1 VAHYH
6 LDVNVG
12 VKDDS
17 GKLAASSHYA
27 YICREGLFAKL
38 KSEEELV
45 LTGSGNMP
53 AWAAVDPSVFWLA
66 SDTYERANGSV
77 YREIEGALP
86 RELPLEA
93 QQAIVQK
100 FIDRVLSKHVH
111 SWGIHVKDASD
122 GGKQPHVHLMWSERV
137 LDDFERAPELFFK
150 RTAAARMRKDGTRA
164 KVDSSKGGC
173 RKENMYERLL
183 EFRALWAE
191 LVNQAYAEAGL
202 DLRVDHRSY
211 ADQGVDKVPERHLGP
226 VHTKALH
233 DAQQEAEEAEAE
245 ALRLVAAVEAKNAV
259 ASVLLPTLARP
270 KSKGGH
276 TMAPPLAP
284 SALPPRHIPDE
295 ESRFHEF
302 IFRLA
307 SPEPGFAPR
316 KPRKPELRQRPWAYE
331 AALPKPSKWRD
342 YRLRIMVRLYGI
354 GSVALADTWFVE
366 QRDNDV
372 VLSRTDGSRLI
383 DKGRRIEAAN
393 GNCEEA
399 WAIIEL
405 ALMKGWSA
413 INFTGTDDF
422 KRVAMAEA
430 LAAGIPVHARTAH
443 DMALLASVQRDLE
456 ADGGRDA
463 DDDKGAGSRSTR
475 QFDTGR
481 LSYKP

>member
-1 VAHYH
+1 MAHYH

-38 KSEEELV
+38 KSDEELV

-53 AWAAVDPSVFWLA
+53 TWAAVDPSVFWLA

-86 RELPLEA
+86 RELPLKA

-100 FIDRVLSKHVH
+100 FIDRVLAKHVH

-137 LDDFERAPELFFK
+137 LDDFERPPELFFK
-150 RTAAARMRKDGTRA
+150 RAAAARMRKDGTRA
-164 KVDSSKGGC
+164 KVDASNGGC

-211 ADQGVDKVPERHLGP
+211 VDQGVDKVPERHLGP

-233 DAQQEAEEAEAE
+233 NAQQEAEEAEAE
-245 ALRLVAAVEAKNAV
+245 ALRLVAAVEATNAG

-270 KSKGGH
+270 KSKGEL
-276 TMAPPLAP
+276 TIAPPPAP
-284 SALPPRHIPDE
+284 PAPPRHIPDE
-295 ESRFHEF
+295 ERRFREF
-302 IFRLA
+302 ISRLA
-307 SPEPGFAPR
+307 RPEPGFAPR
-316 KPRKPELRQRPWAYE
+316 KPKKPELSQGPCAYE
-331 AALPKPSKWRD
+331 ALPPKPSKWRD
-342 YRLRIMVRLYGI
+342 YRLRILVRLYGI
-354 GSVALADTWFVE
+354 GSITLADKWFVE
-366 QRDNDV
+366 QRGHDV
-372 VLSRTDGSRLI
+372 VLSRTDGSRLV

-393 GNCEEA
+393 GNCDEA
-399 WAIIEL
+399 RAIIEL

-413 INFTGTDDF
+413 INFTGSDDF
-422 KRVAMAEA
+422 KRIAMAEA
-430 LAAGIPVHARTAH
+430 LAAGIPVQPRTAH
-443 DMALLASVQRDLE
+443 DVALLSQVRAETVLNKNPSLRFVP
-456 ADGGRDA
+456 
-463 DDDKGAGSRSTR
+463 SR
-475 QFDTGR
+475 
-481 LSYKP
+481 